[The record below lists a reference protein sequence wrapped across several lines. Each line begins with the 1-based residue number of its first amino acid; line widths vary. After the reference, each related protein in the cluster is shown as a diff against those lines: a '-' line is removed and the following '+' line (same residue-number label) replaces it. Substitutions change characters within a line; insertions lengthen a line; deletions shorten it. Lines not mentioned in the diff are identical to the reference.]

1 MTPEQAQ
8 TKWCPFV
15 RHTVGPPGLVTT
27 NRGDVIRQMGMA
39 AHKCIG
45 PDCMA
50 WRWDEPLRTTE
61 KTWTYFLGGKPSLYQ
76 RQEYDAVTET
86 TATVLVE
93 VKTGYCGLAG
103 KEGAQ

>member
-8 TKWCPFV
+8 TKRCC
-15 RHTVGPPGLVTT
+15 GPEGCGEERSNSANVLVPAFT
-27 NRGDVIRQMGMA
+27 R
-39 AHKCIG
+39 KCIG

-50 WRWDEPLRTTE
+50 WRWNEPLRTTE

>member
-61 KTWTYFLGGKPSLYQ
+61 KTWENFLD
-76 RQEYDAVTET
+76 RNHVAATEPVVH
-86 TATVLVE
+86 AE
-93 VKTGYCGLAG
+93 VWTGYCGLAG